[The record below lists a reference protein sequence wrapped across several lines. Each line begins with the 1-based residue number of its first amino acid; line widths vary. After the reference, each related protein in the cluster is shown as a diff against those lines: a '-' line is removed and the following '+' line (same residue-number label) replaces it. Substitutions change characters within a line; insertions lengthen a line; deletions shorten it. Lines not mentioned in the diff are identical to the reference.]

1 MEHII
6 VTEIGNGYKR
16 LTPESGYILKFRNRY
31 FTEAEVEDT
40 TGWSAVPIN

>member
-6 VTEIGNGYKR
+6 ITEIGNGYKR
-16 LTPESGYILKFRNRY
+16 LTPEQGYILKFRGNY
-31 FTEAEVEDT
+31 YTEAEVKNV